1 MRHGLHMIMTIR
13 GRVIAYIP
21 RSGLSIP
28 RCYMDKYQRIDENIR
43 SALKGEEIS
52 LVIPALTICL
62 ARAGAFSGVTQEEF
76 VDYVL
81 SIIKSTFDEYK
92 ERIQ

>member
-1 MRHGLHMIMTIR
+1 
-13 GRVIAYIP
+13 
-21 RSGLSIP
+21 
-28 RCYMDKYQRIDENIR
+28 MDKYQRIDENIR
-43 SALKGEEIS
+43 AALKGEEIS
-52 LVIPALTICL
+52 LAIPALTICL

-81 SIIKSTFDEYK
+81 STIKSTFDEYK

>member
-1 MRHGLHMIMTIR
+1 V
-13 GRVIAYIP
+13 RVIASIP
-21 RSGLSIP
+21 RSGFKIP

-81 SIIKSTFDEYK
+81 STIKSTFDEYK